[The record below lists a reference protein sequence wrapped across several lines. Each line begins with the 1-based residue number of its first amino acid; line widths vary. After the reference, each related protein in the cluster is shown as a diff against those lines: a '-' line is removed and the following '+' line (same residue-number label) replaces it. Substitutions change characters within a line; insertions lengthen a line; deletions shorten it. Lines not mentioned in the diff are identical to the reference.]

1 MRFIFE
7 VIIFSNRKS
16 KFNF

>member
-7 VIIFSNRKS
+7 VIIFSIR
-16 KFNF
+16 